1 MTDIAKPQLQLLS
14 DEQCARLHA
23 GALRIL
29 QEVGLRITTPEAREL
44 LAGVGAEL
52 VDDEDLMTIP
62 AKAVEDALSSA
73 PSQVTIWNREGEEAL
88 HLGDGSGPY
97 FAAGVT
103 NLQFI
108 PPGARDPRDFTL
120 DDFAAIAT
128 LADALPN
135 IDYIATP
142 GVVRPN
148 KDVHVDVMNQNETF
162 QLMTHSRLPLL
173 VLIPEAFALQDVFEM
188 AAVIRGGRAAF
199 EAKPFV
205 SPYLNPVSPLLYNPE
220 TIDKLFMAVD
230 WHTPVVCQAAPQL
243 GGSSPVTIAGSITQA
258 AAESLTGL
266 VLSQLRRPGAA
277 FITGVVPFEMEMR
290 TGNVIAAGPD
300 MSLFHM
306 AYGQLARWWGLPA
319 LGVGGGGD
327 AKIVDEQAVMELA
340 YYMGTM
346 FWSGMDMT
354 FDVGCLDCG
363 LAFSPELLTLG
374 DEMISIY
381 RGMFS
386 GFDVG
391 EEALAVDVV
400 KEVGAGGF
408 FLGNQ
413 HTLDR
418 FRDLWS
424 PSLLA
429 WEPRNMWEER
439 GGTTLRERAIEKV
452 ASILDSHEVPAL
464 SDEVIAGMRA
474 VIDARAA
481 LIEPEED

>member
-1 MTDIAKPQLQLLS
+1 
-14 DEQCARLHA
+14 
-23 GALRIL
+23 
-29 QEVGLRITTPEAREL
+29 
-44 LAGVGAEL
+44 
-52 VDDEDLMTIP
+52 
-62 AKAVEDALSSA
+62 
-73 PSQVTIWNREGEEAL
+73 
-88 HLGDGSGPY
+88 
-97 FAAGVT
+97 
-103 NLQFI
+103 
-108 PPGARDPRDFTL
+108 
-120 DDFAAIAT
+120 
-128 LADALPN
+128 
-135 IDYIATP
+135 
-142 GVVRPN
+142 
-148 KDVHVDVMNQNETF
+148 
-162 QLMTHSRLPLL
+162 LL
-173 VLIPEAFALQDVFEM
+173 VLIPEALALQDVFEM
-188 AAVIRGGRAAF
+188 AAVVRGGRAQF

-243 GGSSPVTIAGSITQA
+243 GGSSPVTVAGSITQA
-258 AAESLTGL
+258 AAETLTGL

-306 AYGQLARWWGLPA
+306 GFGQLTKWWGLPA

-363 LAFSPELLTLG
+363 LAFSPELLALG

-381 RGMFS
+381 RAMFK
-386 GFDVG
+386 GFDVSD
-391 EEALAVDVV
+391 EAIAVDVV
-400 KEVGAGGF
+400 KEIGPGGF
-408 FLGNQ
+408 FLGQ
-413 HTLDR
+413 KHTLDL

-439 GGTTLRERAIEKV
+439 GGTTLRQRAAAKV
-452 ASILDSHEVPAL
+452 AELLETHEVPPL
-464 SDEVIAGMRA
+464 PDDVLAGMRA
-474 VIDARAA
+474 IIDAREA
-481 LIEPEED
+481 LIEPDED